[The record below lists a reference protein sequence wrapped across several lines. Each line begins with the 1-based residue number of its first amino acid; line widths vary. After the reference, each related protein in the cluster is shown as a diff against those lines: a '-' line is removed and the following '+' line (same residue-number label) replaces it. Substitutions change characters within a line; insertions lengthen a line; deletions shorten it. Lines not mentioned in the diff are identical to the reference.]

1 MRSGSADVL
10 READGIIDRVLFETR
25 GRKETERKR
34 EEREKRE
41 KRERRRLRRRR
52 GRIGAE
58 ERQSTLNFSACTGTP
73 PGNPRNSAD
82 EWRRCVD
89 SIQVLYAFK

>member
-10 READGIIDRVLFETR
+10 REVDGIIDRVLFGTR
-25 GRKETERKR
+25 GRKEIERKR
-34 EEREKRE
+34 EERGKRE

-58 ERQSTLNFSACTGTP
+58 ERQSPQFLCTHRHTLPATP
-73 PGNPRNSAD
+73 ETQPMSGDA
-82 EWRRCVD
+82 
-89 SIQVLYAFK
+89 A